1 MSKHFLAY
9 LEESIKSYWD
19 KPVMSDIDGDTHLT
33 YATFSKE
40 IYRLHVF
47 FDSIG
52 VHKGDKIALC
62 SGNCANWAL
71 SFMAVA
77 ACRGVVVSILP
88 DFKPESIHGLVNHSE
103 AKLFIVNPR
112 IFSTL
117 NPEEMPALHAIISMK
132 DFSLLHSRDE
142 QIAAAHANWDANFKA
157 KYPNGISKEDVDFP
171 KDNQED
177 LCLINYTSGTTSD
190 PKGVMITYENISANT
205 QYALE
210 TVIIKPG
217 DTLVSMLPLAH
228 MFGLEFEFI
237 YPVSG
242 GAHVHFLSK
251 TPAAPVLMKAFADVK
266 PYMFLTVPLVIEK
279 IFKKAVFPKINKPIM
294 KVLWHTPGIGRII
307 KNTIKKK
314 LLTTFGGNLRYLIV
328 GGAAL
333 STEVENC
340 LKAIK
345 FPYCVGYGM
354 TECAP
359 LITYK
364 DWSEFKK
371 GSCGAIVDRMELKID
386 SSNPNKEVGEIMV
399 KGAHVMQG
407 YYKNPSATKAVLT
420 EDGWLRTGDLGIV
433 DKKGNLFIKGRS
445 KNMIL
450 GPSGQNI
457 YPEELEDKINAMP
470 MVVESIVLQRDG
482 NLVALVYPDYEAAGD
497 TDLKALMEQ
506 SRLAVNKMVPNYC
519 QIKSVELV
527 ENEFEKTPKRSIKRF
542 LYK

>member
-9 LEESIKSYWD
+9 LEESIKKYWD

-33 YATFSKE
+33 YATFSNE
-40 IYRLHVF
+40 VYRLHVF
-47 FDSIG
+47 FDAIG
-52 VHKGDKIALC
+52 LQKGDKVALC

-71 SFMAVA
+71 SFMAIA

-88 DFKPESIHGLVNHSE
+88 DFKPDSIHGLVNHSE
-103 AKLFIVNPR
+103 AKLLIVNPR
-112 IFSTL
+112 IFNTL
-117 NPEEMPALHAIISMK
+117 TPEEMPALQAIISMK
-132 DFSLLHSRDE
+132 DFSLLASKDE
-142 QIAAAHANWDANFKA
+142 NIAKAHENWDADFKA
-157 KYPNGISKEDVDFP
+157 KYPNGVRKEDVDFP

-190 PKGVMITYENISANT
+190 PKGVMITCENISANT

-210 TVIIKPG
+210 TVIVHPE

-251 TPAAPVLMKAFADVK
+251 TPAAPVLMKSFADVK
-266 PYMFLTVPLVIEK
+266 PFMFLTVPLVVEK

-294 KVLWHTPGIGRII
+294 KILWHTPGIGRII
-307 KNTIKKK
+307 KNVIRKK
-314 LLTTFGGNLRYLIV
+314 LMVTFGGNLRYLIV

-340 LKAIK
+340 LRAIK

-386 SSNPNKEVGEIMV
+386 SSNPHKEVGEIMV
-399 KGAHVMQG
+399 RGAHVMQG

-457 YPEELEDKINAMP
+457 YPEELEDKINSMP

-482 NLVALVYPDYEAAGD
+482 NLVALIYPDYDNAGD
-497 TDLKALMEQ
+497 TDLKALMESNRQ
-506 SRLAVNKMVPNYC
+506 AVNKMVPNFC

-527 ENEFEKTPKRSIKRF
+527 KEEFEKTPKRSIKRF

>member
-9 LEESIKSYWD
+9 LEESIKTYWD
-19 KPVMSDIDGDTHLT
+19 KPVMTDIDGDTHLT
-33 YATFSKE
+33 YASFSNE

-47 FDSIG
+47 FDALGIQ
-52 VHKGDKIALC
+52 KGDKVALC

-71 SFMAVA
+71 SFMAIA
-77 ACRGVVVSILP
+77 ACQGVVVSILP

-103 AKLFIVNPR
+103 AKLLIVNPR
-112 IFSTL
+112 IFATL
-117 NPEEMPALHAIISMK
+117 KTEEMPALQAVLSMK
-132 DFSLLHSRDE
+132 DFSLLASKD
-142 QIAAAHANWDANFKA
+142 QNAAKAHDNWDADFKA
-157 KYPNGISKEDVDFP
+157 KYPNGISKEAVDFP
-171 KDNQED
+171 KDNQKD

-190 PKGVMITYENISANT
+190 PKGVMITYENISSNT

-210 TVIIKPG
+210 TVIIHPG

-266 PYMFLTVPLVIEK
+266 PFMFLTVPLVIEK
-279 IFKKAVFPKINKPIM
+279 IFKKAVFPKINKPHM
-294 KVLWHTPGIGRII
+294 KILWHTPGIGRII
-307 KNTIKKK
+307 KNVIKKK
-314 LLTTFGGNLRYLIV
+314 LMTTFGGNLRYLIV

-364 DWSEFKK
+364 DWSQFKK
-371 GSCGAIVDRMELKID
+371 GSCGAIVDRMQLKID
-386 SSNPNKEVGEIMV
+386 SSNPRKDVGEIMV

-407 YYKNPSATKAVLT
+407 YYKNPGATKAVLT
-420 EDGWLRTGDLGIV
+420 EDGWLRTGDLGVV
-433 DKKGNLFIKGRS
+433 DKKGNLFIRGRS

-457 YPEELEDKINAMP
+457 YPEELEDKINSMP

-482 NLVALVYPDYEAAGD
+482 NLVALIYPDYEAAGN

-506 SRLAVNKMVPNYC
+506 NRQTVNKMVPNFC
-519 QIKSVELV
+519 QIKAVELV

>member
-1 MSKHFLAY
+1 M
-9 LEESIKSYWD
+9 EESIKSYWD
-19 KPVMSDIDGDTHLT
+19 KPVMSDIDGDTRLT
-33 YATFSKE
+33 YASFSNE

-52 VHKGDKIALC
+52 VQKGDKVALC

-77 ACRGVVVSILP
+77 ACQGVVVSILP
-88 DFKPESIHGLVNHSE
+88 DFKPESIHSLVNHSE
-103 AKLFIVNPR
+103 AKLLIVNPR
-112 IFSTL
+112 IFATL
-117 NPEEMPALHAIISMK
+117 KPEEMPALQAIISMK
-132 DFSLLHSRDE
+132 DFGLLASKDE
-142 QIAAAHANWDANFKA
+142 NVAKAHDSWDADFKA

-210 TVIIKPG
+210 TVIIHPG

-251 TPAAPVLMKAFADVK
+251 TPAAPVLMKSFADVK
-266 PYMFLTVPLVIEK
+266 PFMFLTVPLVIEK

-294 KVLWHTPGIGRII
+294 KILWHTPGIGRVI
-307 KNTIKKK
+307 KNTIRKK
-314 LLTTFGGNLRYLIV
+314 LMTTFGGNLRYLIV

-340 LKAIK
+340 LRAIK

-371 GSCGAIVDRMELKID
+371 GSCGAIVDRMQLKID
-386 SSNPNKEVGEIMV
+386 SSNPRKEVGEIMV

-407 YYKNPSATKAVLT
+407 YYKNPTATKAVLT
-420 EDGWLRTGDLGIV
+420 EDGWLRTGDLGVV
-433 DKKGNLFIKGRS
+433 DKHGNLFIRGRS

-457 YPEELEDKINAMP
+457 YPEELEDKINSMP
-470 MVVESIVLQRDG
+470 MVVESIVLQRNG
-482 NLVALVYPDYEAAGD
+482 SLVALVFPDYDAAGD

-506 SRLAVNKMVPNYC
+506 NRLAVNKVVPNFC
-519 QIKSVELV
+519 QIKSIELV